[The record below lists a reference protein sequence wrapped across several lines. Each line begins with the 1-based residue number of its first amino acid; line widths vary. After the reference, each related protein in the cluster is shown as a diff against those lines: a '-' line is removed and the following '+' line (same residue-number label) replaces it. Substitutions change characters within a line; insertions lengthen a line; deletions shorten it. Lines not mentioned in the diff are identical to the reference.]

1 MATAEMLMNKRYEEA
16 FDLVKHVFQI
26 DQLYDDQ
33 TSLIKA
39 FCNGSNIYFNA
50 PTGYGKSIVYQS
62 LPWVC
67 DILHEQTIGFSTLIV
82 VSPLQSLM
90 EDQCIRMKNTGI
102 SSIALYSENASDESI
117 LQDVREGIYSL
128 VYASPE
134 CLLGKEI
141 WRTILCSDEFR
152 EHCIGVGYDEAHI
165 IAQWYV
171 LEDLLSCYECLIK
184 TDILE
189 NTYYIHF
196 SSYFSTFLL
205 SV

>member
-1 MATAEMLMNKRYEEA
+1 M
-16 FDLVKHVFQI
+16 
-26 DQLYDDQ
+26 
-33 TSLIKA
+33 
-39 FCNGSNIYFNA
+39 
-50 PTGYGKSIVYQS
+50 
-62 LPWVC
+62 
-67 DILHEQTIGFSTLIV
+67 IV